1 MLVKI
6 LTHHVV
12 PGKLDSAVLDQ
23 DIKKGG
29 GTYELKTVEGGT
41 VTVSGSGKNLS
52 VMDEKGNTAK

>member
-12 PGKLDSAVLDQ
+12 PGKLDFAVLDQ